1 MNFGGKEDQ
10 RRRLQRG
17 DLPVSPAEKP
27 AEEPIMIPEPPNR
40 IEFSC
45 PCGKI
50 LSAPRQLFDRRSR
63 CGSCNTV
70 LLLNLVYKRDLDR
83 FEIEPFRIG
92 GALGA

>member
-1 MNFGGKEDQ
+1 MDPGSTPKGLRPSQGNPAS
-10 RRRLQRG
+10 RP
-17 DLPVSPAEKP
+17 LPGSAGPSAYR
-27 AEEPIMIPEPPNR
+27 IPEPPDR

-50 LSAPRQLFDRRSR
+50 LSAPRPLYDRRSK
-63 CGSCNTV
+63 CGACHTV

-83 FEIEPFRIG
+83 FEIDPFRIG